1 MIVFSVLDRLMDDP
15 EVEIVRRLPEHQ
27 RSKEEFKIYLAKVR
41 RDLEWLLN
49 TRRISDSVPDHLK
62 DVARSVYNYGLPDFS
77 QENLASQRNE
87 QHRDRFAST
96 IARTIEL
103 FEPRILDVRVLALP
117 KQGTD
122 PRIRFQVMGR
132 LNVEPR
138 PEPICYDTV
147 LDSATGAYEVLGVA
161 RA

>member
-1 MIVFSVLDRLMDDP
+1 MNDPRL
-15 EVEIVRRLPEHQ
+15 EEVRRLAEPQ
-27 RSKEEFKIYLAKVR
+27 RYKEEFKIYLSNVR

-49 TRRISDSVPDHLK
+49 TRRIADPIPDHLR

-77 QENLASQRNE
+77 QENVASQRHE
-87 QHRDRFAST
+87 QSRDRLTTA

-103 FEPRILDVRVLALP
+103 FEPRILDVRVVALS
-117 KQGTD
+117 KQGSD
-122 PRIRFQVMGR
+122 PRIRFQVTGR
-132 LNVEPR
+132 LKVEPR

-147 LDSATGAYEVLGVA
+147 FDSATGAFEVLGMA